1 MTGIN
6 NSKNQNGIREQMFLQ
21 ITDKGLFESAKKY
34 AYEYLDGVHGR
45 RVFPT
50 EAAIAALD
58 VFEEPLPEK
67 SQNPLEILR
76 LLQTY
81 GSPATVAHT
90 GGRYF
95 GFVCGSTTP
104 VAVASKWLADMWDQ
118 CPALFVLS
126 PIIAKIEAVCQN
138 WLVDLFGLPQESV
151 AGFVSGTSTATLCG
165 LAAGRWTL
173 LKRLNWDVNE
183 RGMRGAPKL
192 RIVLGE
198 QAHGTVFKQLALL
211 GFGTNEVERVP
222 IDGEGS
228 IDIRHLPELDDHCL
242 VIVQAGNVNSGGFDP
257 IDEICERAI
266 RAGAWVHID
275 GAFGLWAAGSKMKK
289 YLTKGIEK
297 ADSWSV
303 DAHKTLNVPYDC
315 GIILCRNS
323 EALGTALQLSGS
335 YIQYSEKRDSM
346 MYTPEMSR
354 RSRAVELWATLKYLG
369 KEGIEELVD
378 GLCDRA
384 VLFSEALSAE
394 GFRILNKVIFNQVLV
409 ACASSQETEATLRN
423 IQASEDCWCGGSIW
437 NNEPVIRIS
446 VSSWATT
453 TSDIERSVAAFV
465 KARKI
470 AKPKHNRVNFL

>member
-1 MTGIN
+1 MTT
-6 NSKNQNGIREQMFLQ
+6 SYDSTNQNGIREQMFLQ
-21 ITDKGLFESAKKY
+21 IADKELFENAKNY
-34 AYEYLDGVHGR
+34 AYEYLDVVRGR
-45 RVFPT
+45 RVYPA
-50 EAAIAALD
+50 EASIAALD
-58 VFEEPLPEK
+58 VFEEPFPEK
-67 SQNPLEILR
+67 SQNPSEILQ

-104 VAVASKWLADMWDQ
+104 IAVASKWLADVWDQ

-126 PIIAKIEAVCQN
+126 PVVAKIEAVCQN
-138 WLVDLFGLPQESV
+138 WLIDLFGLPQESV

-165 LAAGRWTL
+165 LAAGRWEL
-173 LKRLNWDVNE
+173 LKRLNWDVNTQ
-183 RGMRGAPKL
+183 GMGGAPKI

-211 GFGTNEVERVP
+211 GFGKNEVERVP
-222 IDGEGS
+222 VDGQGNIEIG
-228 IDIRHLPELDDHCL
+228 HLPELDNHCM

-257 IDEICERAI
+257 IDEICEIAV
-266 RAGAWVHID
+266 RAGAWVHVD
-275 GAFGLWAAGSKMKK
+275 GAFGLWAAGSRKKK
-289 YLTKGIEK
+289 YLTKGIER

-354 RSRAVELWATLKYLG
+354 RSRAVELWATLKFFG

-378 GLCDRA
+378 GLCERA

-394 GFRILNKVIFNQVLV
+394 GFRILNKVVFNQVLV
-409 ACASSQETEATLRN
+409 ACASLRETEATLRN
-423 IQASEDCWCGGSIW
+423 IQASGDCWCGGSIW

-446 VSSWATT
+446 VCSWATT
-453 TSDIERSVAAFV
+453 NSDIERSVAAFV

-470 AKPKHNRVNFL
+470 AQTGSHIRR